1 MFTLEVLQSQ
11 LFILKVLSVAMASR
25 WNQYQEEAYQ
35 PPSRSSKKTTGKESV
50 ISKPDSLVS
59 EGLTKKIR
67 HGSME
72 PLEVG
77 VLDDNCA
84 RYLLSVMVMF
94 LRQTTSPEMRL
105 TSSSTISV
113 DTSFHDF
120 ELMDLTD
127 SADILKMAQPDI
139 IGRVADLIR
148 PLRGSSNSVSSVM
161 LGPTAPRVPLHPR
174 SLTYE
179 QTHALQAKSPLV
191 LHSLI
196 AKFAARTVYHLSAS
210 NWSVVFHRLRTRIHF
225 LAQTTEAQP
234 DTTDLHLMTHSA
246 LDRTRLV
253 QVLNGADLLLTL
265 RMPDV
270 DGITL
275 QNYPLYSLT

>member
-1 MFTLEVLQSQ
+1 
-11 LFILKVLSVAMASR
+11 MASR

-35 PPSRSSKKTTGKESV
+35 PQSRSSKKTTEKDSV
-50 ISKPDSLVS
+50 PSKPESPVP
-59 EGLTKKIR
+59 EGTGKRIR
-67 HGSME
+67 QSIE
-72 PLEVG
+72 PLETG

-120 ELMDLTD
+120 EIMDLTD
-127 SADILKMAQPDI
+127 SADILTMAQSEI
-139 IGRVADLIR
+139 IGKMPDLIH
-148 PLRGSSNSVSSVM
+148 PFSSTGSSNSISSNMPV
-161 LGPTAPRVPLHPR
+161 PATPRIPLHPR
-174 SLTYE
+174 SLSYE
-179 QTHALQAKSPLV
+179 QTHALQATSPLV

-196 AKFAARTVYHLSAS
+196 SKFAGRIVYYLSAS
-210 NWSVVFHRLRTRIHF
+210 NWSVVFHRLRTKIHF

-234 DTTDLHLMTHSA
+234 DTIDLHLMTHSA

-253 QVLNGADLLLTL
+253 QVLNGEDLW
-265 RMPDV
+265 
-270 DGITL
+270 
-275 QNYPLYSLT
+275 LYISMR

>member
-1 MFTLEVLQSQ
+1 MFTLETLQSQ
-11 LFILKVLSVAMASR
+11 LFILKVLSVAMATR
-25 WNQYQEEAYQ
+25 LNQYQEETYQ
-35 PPSRSSKKTTGKESV
+35 KTSSPSSKLDSP
-50 ISKPDSLVS
+50 IPDSS
-59 EGLTKKIR
+59 TKKSR
-67 HGSME
+67 HGSVE
-72 PLEVG
+72 SIEFG

-84 RYLLSVMVMF
+84 RYILSVMVMF

-120 ELMDLTD
+120 EILDLTD
-127 SADILKMAQPDI
+127 SAEILMMAKPEI
-139 IGRVADLIR
+139 IASIPDLIR
-148 PLRGSSNSVSSVM
+148 PLKSSGSSGSVSGTFPVAA
-161 LGPTAPRVPLHPR
+161 PPRVPLHPR

-179 QTHALQAKSPLV
+179 QTHALQARSPLL

-210 NWSVVFHRLRTRIHF
+210 NWGVVFHRLRTRIHF

-253 QVLNGADLLLTL
+253 QVLNGMDLW
-265 RMPDV
+265 
-270 DGITL
+270 
-275 QNYPLYSLT
+275 LYL